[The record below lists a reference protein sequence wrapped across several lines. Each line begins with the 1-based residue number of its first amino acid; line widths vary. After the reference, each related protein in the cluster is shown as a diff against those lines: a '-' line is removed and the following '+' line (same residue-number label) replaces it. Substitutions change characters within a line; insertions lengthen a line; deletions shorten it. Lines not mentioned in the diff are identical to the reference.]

1 MTASNGN
8 VGKDDDNRLSQYRT
22 NIILGDSLASN
33 EKDHKSLWVESINN
47 SCSKALYIVI
57 QLM

>member
-33 EKDHKSLWVESINN
+33 EKDHKSLWVE
-47 SCSKALYIVI
+47 
-57 QLM
+57 

>member
-33 EKDHKSLWVESINN
+33 EKDHKSLWVEYRNNKLINDA
-47 SCSKALYIVI
+47 CS
-57 QLM
+57 